1 MYILGTLLFG
11 YPGWLELKKNV
22 QVARI
27 DSILKG
33 K

>member
-11 YPGWLELKKNV
+11 LPGWVELKKNV
-22 QVARI
+22 QAARI

>member
-1 MYILGTLLFG
+1 MYVLGTLLFG
-11 YPGWLELKKNV
+11 YPGWMELKKNV
-22 QVARI
+22 QTARI